1 MYDSRYEKLYNCSM
15 TVLDQ
20 KLLEE
25 EDDTFEDD
33 GEEFDPDD

>member
-1 MYDSRYEKLYNCSM
+1 MFDSRYEPTYNCSM
-15 TVLDQ
+15 DAIDE

-33 GEEFDPDD
+33 GDEYEWDD